1 MNILIAP
8 DSFKESLSATEVAQ
22 AIKRGFSEV
31 FPEANYVCLP
41 MADGGEGTTEALVGA
56 TAGNVFN
63 KQVVGPLGDTVSAQ
77 WGVLGDQVTAI
88 IETAEAGGLHL
99 VTKKSRNPLLATS
112 FGTGELIKAALDQ
125 GVTRIILGLGGSA
138 TNDGGAGLL
147 QALGAKFLDNQRQE
161 LPVGGG
167 ALAKLHSIDVSSL
180 DQRLAKVKIEA
191 ACDVN
196 NPLTGPQGASFVY
209 GAQKGATPQM
219 ITLLDNN
226 LQHLAAVI
234 RKTIGCDVAQ
244 IAGAGAAGGIGAIL
258 LAFLNAQLKPGI
270 ETVLDA
276 VNINQYL
283 QASDLVITGEGRIDS
298 QSSYG
303 KTPGGVALRAKS
315 FHCDVIAIAGSL
327 GDDAAVVHDQGI
339 DAMFSIVN
347 GVVSLEEALTHA
359 AINVQLSARNIAKVW
374 SLAQRR

>member
-41 MADGGEGTTEALVGA
+41 MADGGEGTTQALVSA
-56 TAGNVFN
+56 TGGNIFN
-63 KQVVGPLGDTVSAQ
+63 RQVVGPLGDTVNAQ

-99 VTKKSRNPLLATS
+99 VPKESRNPLLATS
-112 FGTGELIKAALDQ
+112 FGTGELIKTALDQ

-147 QALGAKFLDNQRQE
+147 QALGARFLDNKQRE

-167 ALAKLHSIDVSSL
+167 ALAKLHSIDVSAL
-180 DQRLAKVKIEA
+180 DQRLAKVKFEV

-219 ITLLDNN
+219 IALLDNN
-226 LQHLAAVI
+226 LQHLAVVI
-234 RKTIGCDVAQ
+234 EKTMGCDVAQ
-244 IAGAGAAGGIGAIL
+244 RAGAGAAGGIGAIL

-270 ETVLDA
+270 QTVLDA

-283 QASDLVITGEGRIDS
+283 QVSDLVITGEGRIDG
-298 QSSYG
+298 QSIYG
-303 KTPGGVALRAKS
+303 KTPVGVALRAKS
-315 FHCDVIAIAGSL
+315 FNCDVLAIAGSL
-327 GDDAAVVHDQGI
+327 GDDAEVVHDQGI

-347 GVVSLEEALTHA
+347 GVVSLEEALTNA
-359 AINVQLSARNIAKVW
+359 AINLQRSARNVAKVW
-374 SLAQRR
+374 ALAQRR